1 MLTGELALVI
11 ASLFTGAAIYV
22 NVAEQ
27 PARLKLDDRGLL
39 AEWQPSYKRG
49 FAMQVSLALLGCI
62 AGAAAAYVRAD
73 WRWLPGA
80 FVLLANWPFTLIV
93 IMPLNN
99 RLMAMRAEE
108 AGLESRTLIERW
120 GRLHAVRSALGSA
133 ATVLSFGL
141 LVKRRSAWRILQ
153 LYAVQKKS
161 TR

>member
-1 MLTGELALVI
+1 MLIGQLALTI

-39 AEWQPSYKRG
+39 AEWQPAYKRG
-49 FAMQVSLALLGCI
+49 FAMQASLALIGFI
-62 AGAAAAYVRAD
+62 AGVAAAYVRAD

-99 RLMAMRAEE
+99 RLMAMKAEE
-108 AGLESRTLIERW
+108 AGPESRRMIEQW
-120 GRLHAVRSALGSA
+120 GRLHAVRSALGAA
-133 ATVLSFGL
+133 ATALFLWAS
-141 LVKRRSAWRILQ
+141 
-153 LYAVQKKS
+153 Y
-161 TR
+161 